1 MTAAPTRPPVPTVAT
16 CPSCRADMPVVAVA
30 PVLSGKDDS
39 HTADEVTYRCP
50 KCGTEVRRTFPA
62 PRNL

>member
-1 MTAAPTRPPVPTVAT
+1 
-16 CPSCRADMPVVAVA
+16 MPVVAVA